1 MLRDKLNDAM
11 KEAMRARDQAA
22 LGTIRLILAKL
33 KDVDIAARTEA
44 SREGV
49 ADDKILSMMQGMI
62 KQRNESIVLYE
73 KGNRA
78 DLADKEKAEIA
89 VIERFLPQQMDEA
102 AVEAAVR
109 EAVAA
114 AGATTVKDMGG
125 VMAALKAKYA
135 GQMDFAKASAAVK
148 KALTRLIFPVY
159 PLRRRWRRRGAGS
172 AIFRRHGV
180 STGFPRRTARAPQP
194 VRRRR
199 PQGVAEASL
208 GQRIRRPLPVPQR
221 EDPVLHGQRQEGLLS
236 LLRLRRARRRRR
248 LRDEDRGPF
257 LPRVGR
263 EARARGQSAG
273 AARRRR
279 PSANAPNAPR
289 PCRRSSNWRHAGS
302 RSSLRLPVGRHG
314 LDYLRGRGLSDE
326 TIDDFRLGFAPDSR
340 DGVIAALKRE
350 NVPIDK
356 IVEAG
361 LAIQPEDNREPYDRF
376 RGRVMFPIDDRR
388 GRDDRLR
395 RTRHGRGRAEVS
407 QLARDAAVPQG
418 RQSLLP

>member
-1 MLRDKLNDAM
+1 MKRMLRDKLNNAM

-62 KQRNESIVLYE
+62 KQRNESIALYE

-148 KALTRLIFPVY
+148 KAL
-159 PLRRRWRRRGAGS
+159 
-172 AIFRRHGV
+172 
-180 STGFPRRTARAPQP
+180 
-194 VRRRR
+194 
-199 PQGVAEASL
+199 
-208 GQRIRRPLPVPQR
+208 
-221 EDPVLHGQRQEGLLS
+221 
-236 LLRLRRARRRRR
+236 
-248 LRDEDRGPF
+248 
-257 LPRVGR
+257 VG
-263 EARARGQSAG
+263 
-273 AARRRR
+273 
-279 PSANAPNAPR
+279 
-289 PCRRSSNWRHAGS
+289 
-302 RSSLRLPVGRHG
+302 
-314 LDYLRGRGLSDE
+314 
-326 TIDDFRLGFAPDSR
+326 
-340 DGVIAALKRE
+340 
-350 NVPIDK
+350 
-356 IVEAG
+356 
-361 LAIQPEDNREPYDRF
+361 
-376 RGRVMFPIDDRR
+376 
-388 GRDDRLR
+388 
-395 RTRHGRGRAEVS
+395 
-407 QLARDAAVPQG
+407 
-418 RQSLLP
+418 